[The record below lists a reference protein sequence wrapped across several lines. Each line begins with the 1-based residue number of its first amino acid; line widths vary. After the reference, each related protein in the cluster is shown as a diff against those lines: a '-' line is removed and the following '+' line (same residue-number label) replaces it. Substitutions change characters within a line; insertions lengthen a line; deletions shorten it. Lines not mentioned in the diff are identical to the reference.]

1 MGQHFAFIILL
12 GLISPNAAYHAQHNP
27 DSPSAQSSQSSV
39 TTLSFKE
46 FFELERGELK
56 PSARLLALNGKH
68 VRLIGFM
75 VQMENSPLGAF
86 YLCEHPVFCDE
97 EGGGTADL
105 PPESVLVLVSSYS
118 GQDHLIHTRRPGG
131 NWHFRIRQ
139 ERRARRPH
147 FIHQTN
153 PGQTNRR
160 AGPLKLSLKEVT
172 EFVSSQFGSV

>member
-1 MGQHFAFIILL
+1 MDQHFAFIILF
-12 GLISPNAAYHAQHNP
+12 GLISANAAYFHHAQHHL
-27 DSPSAQSSQSSV
+27 DSPVAARSSESSV

-56 PSARLLALNGKH
+56 PSARLRTLNGKH
-68 VRLIGFM
+68 VRLVGFM

-118 GQDHLIHTRRPGG
+118 GKSISFIPG
-131 NWHFRIRQ
+131 
-139 ERRARRPH
+139 A
-147 FIHQTN
+147 
-153 PGQTNRR
+153 
-160 AGPLKLSLKEVT
+160 LEVT
-172 EFVSSQFGSV
+172 GTLEFSRKEESDGHISFIRLILDKPTGAPASLNSR